1 MIARYNETRHEA
13 MAFINDE
20 VRADNLIA
28 VNELNRGDRFG
39 FEVSVWY
46 RESLTAKPKQTPR
59 DFE

>member
-1 MIARYNETRHEA
+1 